1 MSDIH
6 IRKTGKCGRI
16 TLQRPKALNALTYQM
31 CLDIE
36 DALDQWKDDADVA
49 MVVIDAEGDKAFSA
63 GGDIQKMY
71 DTASGGDFEYGR
83 QFWRDE
89 YRLNEK
95 IYNFPKPYA
104 SFMQGFTMGGGV
116 GVSCHGS
123 HRIVCKNSQIAMPEC
138 GIGLVPD
145 IGGSLMLA
153 RAPGRFGEYLGTT
166 GARMDAGNA
175 IFIGFADYYIPRDK
189 WAGLIETLE
198 QTGDWNAIDTAAEP
212 VPDASFKDL
221 QGKVDEHF
229 GGETIGDVLRSL
241 AMDEGEFA
249 ERTTKTLFQKSPIS
263 VASTIE
269 LVHRVRTSDSIR
281 RALEEEFKFT
291 YRSAEFGDFVEG
303 IRAAIIDRDNAPKW
317 RHADLNAVTN
327 LDVTKMLMPL
337 GANALKF

>member
-1 MSDIH
+1 MTDIH
-6 IRKTGKCGRI
+6 IRRTGKCGRI

-36 DALDQWKDDADVA
+36 AALDLWKDDDDVL

-71 DTASGGDFEYGR
+71 DIASNGDFEYGR

-95 IYNFPKPYA
+95 IFNFPKPYA

-123 HRIVCKNSQIAMPEC
+123 HRIVCENSQIAMPEC

-166 GARMDAGNA
+166 GARMDSGNA
-175 IFIGFADYYIPRDK
+175 IFIGFADYYIPRGK
-189 WAGLIETLE
+189 WSGLIETLE
-198 QTGDWNAIDTAAEP
+198 ETGDWNAIDAAAEP
-212 VPDASFKDL
+212 APEASFTEL
-221 QGKVDEHF
+221 QAKVDEHF

-241 AMDEGEFA
+241 AQDDGEFA
-249 ERTTKTLFQKSPIS
+249 QKSTKTLFQKSPIS

-269 LVHRVRTSDSIR
+269 LVHRVRTSDSIH

-303 IRAAIIDRDNAPKW
+303 IRAAIIDRDNTPTW

-327 LDVTKMLMPL
+327 MDVIKMLMPL
-337 GANALKF
+337 GANALTF